1 MLLILYYK
9 KKGGGNEGE
18 REKKN
23 QYLELKVK
31 CEPYGEISGKK
42 RRGTGVQVF
51 PYCQPRNDMLSE

>member
-9 KKGGGNEGE
+9 KKGEMKE
-18 REKKN
+18 RKKN

-31 CEPYGEISGKK
+31 CEAYGEISGKK

-51 PYCQPRNDMLSE
+51 PYC

>member
-9 KKGGGNEGE
+9 KKGGEKWR

-31 CEPYGEISGKK
+31 CEAYVRDIG
-42 RRGTGVQVF
+42 
-51 PYCQPRNDMLSE
+51 

>member
-9 KKGGGNEGE
+9 KKGGNEGE
-18 REKKN
+18 KKKN

-31 CEPYGEISGKK
+31 CEAYGEISGKK

-51 PYCQPRNDMLSE
+51 PYC

>member
-9 KKGGGNEGE
+9 KKRGKWR

-31 CEPYGEISGKK
+31 CEAYGEISGKK
-42 RRGTGVQVF
+42 RRGTSVQVF
-51 PYCQPRNDMLSE
+51 PYC

>member
-9 KKGGGNEGE
+9 KKGGKWR

-31 CEPYGEISGKK
+31 CEAYGEISGKK

-51 PYCQPRNDMLSE
+51 PYC